1 MQTAAL
7 WEIGLTNVYRSR
19 SAREPFQHRGSRGVA
34 RESFLSRPRLGF
46 RDLVPKVAAKRSP
59 IERGRA
65 IRKQRILQQPCTL
78 FSLSLSLSLVYFLFI
93 YLSRLFSSFFNKQ
106 RAPSAITIKANY
118 GGRISMAS
126 RLFVRACSR
135 QFMPRVGHED
145 STPELDTMAGKNN
158 A

>member
-78 FSLSLSLSLVYFLFI
+78 FSLSLSLSL
-93 YLSRLFSSFFNKQ
+93 SRLFLVYLFISSFFFFFQQTKGAFRDNNKGQ
-106 RAPSAITIKANY
+106 LRRKDFNGESTFC
-118 GGRISMAS
+118 S
-126 RLFVRACSR
+126 RLFAAIHATRR
-135 QFMPRVGHED
+135 P
-145 STPELDTMAGKNN
+145 
-158 A
+158 

>member
-78 FSLSLSLSLVYFLFI
+78 FSLSLSLSLSLTKGAFRDNNKGQLRRKDFNGESTFC
-93 YLSRLFSSFFNKQ
+93 SRLF
-106 RAPSAITIKANY
+106 AAIHAT
-118 GGRISMAS
+118 R
-126 RLFVRACSR
+126 R
-135 QFMPRVGHED
+135 P
-145 STPELDTMAGKNN
+145 
-158 A
+158 